1 MSEINITP
9 APIQVPRSPP
19 VQFSSVSSQTVPVTE
34 NVAQSITTEVNALTH
49 QQLSVDTVKAAIV
62 TGNDLLNRVNRNL
75 QFQVD
80 DATNLV
86 VIKIV
91 DSKTGELVRQ
101 IPTVEMLDFI
111 RHMKDM
117 EGKAGTIMHKEA

>member
-9 APIQVPRSPP
+9 TPVQVPRSPP
-19 VQFSSVSSQTVPVTE
+19 VQFSSVSNQTIPVTE
-34 NVAQSITTEVNALTH
+34 NVAQSLTTEVNALTH

-62 TGNDLLNRVNRNL
+62 TGNDLLSTVNRNL

-91 DSKTGELVRQ
+91 DNKTGELVRQ

-111 RHMKDM
+111 KHMKEM